1 MKSLSFCVKL
11 EIEFIFSSSLLN
23 MNFDT
28 GQVLSILS
36 TCSECGISVYILML
50 ILYLFVVV
58 LMKSLNLS
66 KLSASEFQIHVHC
79 CVVKNKNKDYVLSR
93 RSNCIGLLQEFIQH

>member
-1 MKSLSFCVKL
+1 
-11 EIEFIFSSSLLN
+11 
-23 MNFDT
+23 MNSDT

-58 LMKSLNLS
+58 LMKNLNLS
-66 KLSASEFQIHVHC
+66 KLPASEFQIHVHC
-79 CVVKNKNKDYVLSR
+79 CVVKKEKKKRLCFKHWIVTRIHSALMCCD
-93 RSNCIGLLQEFIQH
+93 SNVALHFEYGNCVSVHSGQC

>member
-1 MKSLSFCVKL
+1 
-11 EIEFIFSSSLLN
+11 
-23 MNFDT
+23 MNSDT

-36 TCSECGISVYILML
+36 ICSECGISVYILML

-66 KLSASEFQIHVHC
+66 KLPFFKFMYIAVLLKKKRKKDCFKHWIVTRIHSALMCCDSNVALHFEYGNCVSVHSGQC
-79 CVVKNKNKDYVLSR
+79 
-93 RSNCIGLLQEFIQH
+93 